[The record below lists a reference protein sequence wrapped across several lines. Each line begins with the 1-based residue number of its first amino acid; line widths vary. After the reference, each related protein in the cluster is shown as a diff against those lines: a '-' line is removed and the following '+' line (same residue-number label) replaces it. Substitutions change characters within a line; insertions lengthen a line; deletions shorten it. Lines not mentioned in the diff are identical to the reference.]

1 MEKRTCL
8 AVFTCGFQGAG
19 LVTVG
24 SLLLLLNL
32 LVSKFNVLFSWID
45 TVTLLRKFNNDIL
58 VSVWVGPDGKNSD
71 DFIVQFD
78 QSDLL
83 LPSIDYYKLG
93 AAHPIIKVGNSA
105 EAIPKYCESCVM
117 I

>member
-1 MEKRTCL
+1 M
-8 AVFTCGFQGAG
+8 
-19 LVTVG
+19 
-24 SLLLLLNL
+24 
-32 LVSKFNVLFSWID
+32 
-45 TVTLLRKFNNDIL
+45 TLLRKFNNDIL

-93 AAHPIIKVGNSA
+93 ASHPIIKASVLSVVISLTSVSFTSLEFSFVA
-105 EAIPKYCESCVM
+105 M
-117 I
+117 

>member
-1 MEKRTCL
+1 M
-8 AVFTCGFQGAG
+8 
-19 LVTVG
+19 
-24 SLLLLLNL
+24 NL
-32 LVSKFNVLFSWID
+32 PFSWID

-93 AAHPIIKVGNSA
+93 AKHPIIKACERTISIGNFKCS
-105 EAIPKYCESCVM
+105 IKL
-117 I
+117 

>member
-1 MEKRTCL
+1 MLHFCRTP
-8 AVFTCGFQGAG
+8 GN
-19 LVTVG
+19 
-24 SLLLLLNL
+24 SLL
-32 LVSKFNVLFSWID
+32 SWID

-93 AAHPIIKVGNSA
+93 ASHPIIKARVLSA
-105 EAIPKYCESCVM
+105 AVISLISVSVELFSLLLVEMRNFPK
-117 I
+117 

>member
-1 MEKRTCL
+1 M
-8 AVFTCGFQGAG
+8 
-19 LVTVG
+19 
-24 SLLLLLNL
+24 NL
-32 LVSKFNVLFSWID
+32 LCSWID

-93 AAHPIIKVGNSA
+93 AKHPIIKASERTRYQFCVIQIMNSHCHNITDA
-105 EAIPKYCESCVM
+105 SFVECHVSSHDSQFYE
-117 I
+117 

>member
-1 MEKRTCL
+1 M
-8 AVFTCGFQGAG
+8 
-19 LVTVG
+19 
-24 SLLLLLNL
+24 
-32 LVSKFNVLFSWID
+32 
-45 TVTLLRKFNNDIL
+45 TLLRKFNNDIL

-93 AAHPIIKVGNSA
+93 ASHPIIKARVLSVVISLISVSI
-105 EAIPKYCESCVM
+105 ELFSLLLVEMREFPE
-117 I
+117 

>member
-1 MEKRTCL
+1 M
-8 AVFTCGFQGAG
+8 
-19 LVTVG
+19 
-24 SLLLLLNL
+24 NL
-32 LVSKFNVLFSWID
+32 LCSWID

-93 AAHPIIKVGNSA
+93 ANHPIIKVQGDHSPWRKPPFNIDLKLRFS
-105 EAIPKYCESCVM
+105 IRTFY
-117 I
+117 

>member
-1 MEKRTCL
+1 M
-8 AVFTCGFQGAG
+8 
-19 LVTVG
+19 
-24 SLLLLLNL
+24 
-32 LVSKFNVLFSWID
+32 
-45 TVTLLRKFNNDIL
+45 TLLRKFNNDIL

-93 AAHPIIKVGNSA
+93 AKHPIIKACEQTIS
-105 EAIPKYCESCVM
+105 KYWELQMQYTVDISYSVRVYPGK

>member
-1 MEKRTCL
+1 M
-8 AVFTCGFQGAG
+8 
-19 LVTVG
+19 
-24 SLLLLLNL
+24 
-32 LVSKFNVLFSWID
+32 
-45 TVTLLRKFNNDIL
+45 TLLRKFNNDIL

-93 AAHPIIKVGNSA
+93 DNHPIIKVLVNERTSKLGKEEKPLLNLRRTA
-105 EAIPKYCESCVM
+105 
-117 I
+117 

>member
-1 MEKRTCL
+1 M
-8 AVFTCGFQGAG
+8 
-19 LVTVG
+19 
-24 SLLLLLNL
+24 
-32 LVSKFNVLFSWID
+32 KFLFSWID

-93 AAHPIIKVGNSA
+93 AKHPIIKACEVC
-105 EAIPKYCESCVM
+105 ERTICKYGELQM
-117 I
+117 YRYRLKF